1 MSLISSFSKS
11 VTWLF
16 QTFSLC
22 PQTLSP
28 LPFTILPFHEKMW
41 SLKRTS
47 TLPITSS
54 AFLYIPRERNSS
66 QPDVILSCILDSTSF
81 IYSRKPFQ
89 EFISYS
95 VFFFFYFLLC
105 HSHKNINILLSL
117 FLEKSSL
124 DLTSAPVLCSRTPRR
139 SHFDSVSS
147 SLFPL
152 SVKPALIRIW
162 ST

>member
-95 VFFFFYFLLC
+95 VFFFFFPFSALSHSQEYKHTIISFPWKVFFRSYFC
-105 HSHKNINILLSL
+105 P
-117 FLEKSSL
+117 SSL
-124 DLTSAPVLCSRTPRR
+124 QQN
-139 SHFDSVSS
+139 SS
-147 SLFPL
+147 KESLWQCL
-152 SVKPALIRIW
+152 
-162 ST
+162 